1 MAHFITTYRYDQR
14 PHSYNGWVAK
24 DKESFIFSDGTF
36 HPLVTQDIE
45 EVILDIY
52 LPSVNDP
59 TKHNWWHG
67 SPMAWDPPIII
78 LNVRRVEM
86 IIIWLRSSIHNWHVS
101 IWGLPMCNFFICP
114 YGNVVF
120 VETKG
125 GDKVVII
132 P

>member
-14 PHSYNGWVAK
+14 PHSYNGRVAK

-59 TKHNWWHG
+59 TKHN
-67 SPMAWDPPIII
+67 
-78 LNVRRVEM
+78 
-86 IIIWLRSSIHNWHVS
+86 
-101 IWGLPMCNFFICP
+101 
-114 YGNVVF
+114 
-120 VETKG
+120 
-125 GDKVVII
+125 
-132 P
+132 